1 IGLVAL
7 RNANHWM
14 RGGSYGWQ
22 AAEKGYI
29 GICWT
34 NSIAVMPPWG
44 AKECRIGTNPLIVAI
59 PSTPITMVDMSMPM
73 FTYRLSAA
81 HRLAARPL
89 PVYGGLDDEGNLT
102 KEPGVIEKHRRI
114 LPLGYWKGSRMSI
127 VLHMIATLLPD
138 GASVAEVTQD
148 NSDEYGIS

>member
-1 IGLVAL
+1 MGCPAFDRKSDGEKMMDRAIELASDHGIGTVAL

-44 AKECRIGTNPLIVAI
+44 SKECRIGTNPLIVAI
-59 PSTPITMVDMSMPM
+59 P
-73 FTYRLSAA
+73 
-81 HRLAARPL
+81 HRQSPWLICRCRCSPTAC
-89 PVYGGLDDEGNLT
+89 
-102 KEPGVIEKHRRI
+102 
-114 LPLGYWKGSRMSI
+114 WK
-127 VLHMIATLLPD
+127 
-138 GASVAEVTQD
+138 
-148 NSDEYGIS
+148 

>member
-1 IGLVAL
+1 MSWPPITVLALVAL

-44 AKECRIGTNPLIVAI
+44 SKECRIGTNPLIVAI
-59 PSTPITMVDMSMPM
+59 
-73 FTYRLSAA
+73 L
-81 HRLAARPL
+81 
-89 PVYGGLDDEGNLT
+89 
-102 KEPGVIEKHRRI
+102 
-114 LPLGYWKGSRMSI
+114 
-127 VLHMIATLLPD
+127 IANHH
-138 GASVAEVTQD
+138 G
-148 NSDEYGIS
+148 

>member
-1 IGLVAL
+1 MMDRAIELASDHGIGTVAL

-44 AKECRIGTNPLIVAI
+44 GRKSAV
-59 PSTPITMVDMSMPM
+59 SVPI
-73 FTYRLSAA
+73 R
-81 HRLAARPL
+81 
-89 PVYGGLDDEGNLT
+89 
-102 KEPGVIEKHRRI
+102 
-114 LPLGYWKGSRMSI
+114 
-127 VLHMIATLLPD
+127 
-138 GASVAEVTQD
+138 
-148 NSDEYGIS
+148 